1 MELRDIPSRYRLRV
15 KQRLGVVGYAREHGL
30 RAAARRF
37 GLNRGTVRDWHHR
50 WKALGPAGLV
60 PAYPPRRHRRVGP
73 ETIEL
78 LRYARVDL
86 RYGAPRTR
94 IWLQRVHNIRLTT
107 MTIQRVFRDLGLPRL
122 TRTPRRRPR
131 QLKLFEKD
139 NPGDSVQV
147 DVKFVETA
155 AGRGYQYTAIDDCTR
170 YRVLRL
176 YPRCNQAASISFLRE
191 IKRVLPFPV
200 RKLQTDNGSEF
211 ALDFMLSVQEAGIR
225 HRYIRPRRPQQN
237 GKVERSHRIDNEE
250 FWGRHEFASLEEATP
265 ALAAW
270 ESAYNYSRFSMALGG
285 QTPAERLASKLAAQT
300 AADTSA
306 IQHGPVALGG
316 APRATS
322 YRVSS

>member
-1 MELRDIPSRYRLRV
+1 MDLRDIPSRYRLRV
-15 KQRLGVVGYAREHGL
+15 KQRLGVVGYAREHAL

-37 GLNRGTVRDWHHR
+37 GLNRGTVRDWHNR
-50 WKALGPAGLV
+50 WKALGSAGLV

-191 IKRVLPFPV
+191 IKRALPFPV

-237 GKVERSHRIDNEE
+237 GKVERSHRIDSEE
-250 FWGRHEFASLEEATP
+250 FWSRHEFASLEEAMP

-285 QTPAERLASKLAAQT
+285 ETPAERLASKLAAQK
-300 AADTSA
+300 AADRAASEHVPLAMDRGT
-306 IQHGPVALGG
+306 G
-316 APRATS
+316 AASPAR
-322 YRVSS
+322 